1 MVAHDYGWWE
11 FITDISSVPKFKVVG
26 STWIL
31 AIFVYEKHTELFTYG
46 NLECIK

>member
-1 MVAHDYGWWE
+1 MSPMVN
-11 FITDISSVPKFKVVG
+11 FNRNFTDISSVPKFKVVG
-26 STWIL
+26 SRWIL